1 MQEEFEKLKKEWQQK
16 LALFGIDAKFTPI
29 DKKVF
34 IPCDDCAACND
45 GKYWNFEY
53 LYVQINGR
61 PVEMDLATEAHNS
74 MITAVE
80 VAGFLQSK
88 KREGRFVR
96 DAMSIS
102 IRKSFGLADF
112 IVGYCEG
119 DADVTKFKK
128 L

>member
-1 MQEEFEKLKKEWQQK
+1 MQEEFEKLKKEWQRK
-16 LALFGIDAKFTPI
+16 LALFGIDAKFTPL
-29 DKKVF
+29 DKNVL
-34 IPCDDCAACND
+34 IPCDDCAACDD

-53 LYVQINGR
+53 LYIRINGR
-61 PVEMDLATEAHNS
+61 PVEIYLETEAHNS
-74 MITAVE
+74 MITAIC

-88 KREGRFVR
+88 KRVGRFVR

-102 IRKSFGLADF
+102 IRKSFSPADF

-119 DADVTKFKK
+119 DADVTRFKK